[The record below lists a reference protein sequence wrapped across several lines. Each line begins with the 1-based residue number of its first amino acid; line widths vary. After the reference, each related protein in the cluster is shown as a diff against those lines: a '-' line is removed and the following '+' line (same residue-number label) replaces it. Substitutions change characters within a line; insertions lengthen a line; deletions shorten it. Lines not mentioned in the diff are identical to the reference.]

1 MISNDRLIKTF
12 MEYVQID
19 SETKN
24 EKAIGER
31 IIKDL
36 RDLGFDVY
44 IDKAGE
50 KLNSNGNNVYC
61 FIPGTN
67 QSEDRKSV
75 V

>member
-1 MISNDRLIKTF
+1 MINNDRLIKTF

-44 IDKAGE
+44 IDRKSTR
-50 KLNSNGNNVYC
+50 LNS
-61 FIPGTN
+61 
-67 QSEDRKSV
+67 SHL
-75 V
+75 